1 VHLFCRSTH
10 IIKDQCRWVSRM
22 CGESAHVHFKVTK
35 IRFNAYACIIHL
47 LVLLY
52 TLECMLA
59 SVHKELMLSVGAGVH
74 DTWESVQ
81 SISM

>member
-1 VHLFCRSTH
+1 
-10 IIKDQCRWVSRM
+10 M

-35 IRFNAYACIIHL
+35 IRFNAYACRIIHL

-74 DTWESVQ
+74 DAWESAQ
-81 SISM
+81 FISK

>member
-1 VHLFCRSTH
+1 MGVQ
-10 IIKDQCRWVSRM
+10 DVW
-22 CGESAHVHFKVTK
+22 GSAHVHFKVTK

-74 DTWESVQ
+74 DAWESVQ